1 MKYSIL
7 ILLIS
12 AFSFTKL
19 KAQDYKKDSLQF
31 KIITQIK
38 YKSGAVENIS
48 LKKVICDYC
57 TKTQKDQLGLQA
69 LKLAALEQN
78 DPKNKKQNGLKI
90 LSIYIR
96 LSKKDFAAIK
106 D

>member
-1 MKYSIL
+1 MKYSFL
-7 ILLIS
+7 IIIIS
-12 AFSFTKL
+12 IFSLTQL

-38 YKSGAVENIS
+38 YKSGVVENIS

-57 TKTQKDQLGLQA
+57 TETQTEQLGLQA
-69 LKLAALEQN
+69 LKLAALEQD
-78 DPKNKKQNGLKI
+78 DPKNKRKNGIKI

-96 LSKKDFAAIK
+96 LSKDDFSAIK
-106 D
+106 

>member
-1 MKYSIL
+1 MRSSLLVLIIL
-7 ILLIS
+7 TFSLIQ
-12 AFSFTKL
+12 L

-38 YKSGAVENIS
+38 YKSGTAEDIS

-57 TKTQKDQLGLQA
+57 NKTQQEQLGLQA
-69 LKLAALEQN
+69 LKLAELEQN
-78 DPKNKKQNGLKI
+78 DPKNKKMNGLKI

-96 LSKKDFAAIK
+96 VSKIDFAALK
-106 D
+106 E